1 MTAHMDKT
9 FHLLLSNLQFESSL
23 FHVGRYCGDWRAST
37 AGRAKA
43 SFHILL
49 QGDCRLHFCAGGP
62 SVSLHAGEALFL
74 LRDVPHYLSPH
85 STALPAG
92 KPFSQRRQMEPPGD
106 EPSSSVGI
114 ACGFFEFASSITKL
128 VISLLPDYIVLRRD
142 DPALAGA
149 RAIFDLL
156 RAETGGGEDAHSPLI
171 TRLTD
176 LLFFYAVRQ
185 AAQHNTVAPGLALP
199 VRRTEFSA
207 LVSAIGDSPG
217 SPWTTSTMARFVH
230 MSRATFCRRFAEVCN
245 QAPAQFVTLIRM
257 KLAAELLREGVPIAR
272 VADHVGYHSESAFA
286 HAFKRTLGMQPGA
299 YRRTQTD
306 AYAVIGTLDDI
317 DRS

>member
-1 MTAHMDKT
+1 LHGGCWLH
-9 FHLLLSNLQFESSL
+9 FS
-23 FHVGRYCGDWRAST
+23 
-37 AGRAKA
+37 AGR
-43 SFHILL
+43 
-49 QGDCRLHFCAGGP
+49 P
-62 SVSLHAGEALFL
+62 SVPLHAGEAVFL
-74 LRDVPHYLSPH
+74 LRDMPHYLSPH
-85 STALPAG
+85 STPLPAG
-92 KPFSQRRQMEPPGD
+92 EPFSPRGEMEPLGG

-114 ACGFFEFASSITKL
+114 ACGFFEFASGITKL
-128 VISLLPDYIVLRRD
+128 IISLLPDYIVLRRN
-142 DPALAGA
+142 DPALAGV

-156 RAETGGGEDAHSPLI
+156 RAETGEDARSPLI

-185 AAQHNTVAPGLALP
+185 VAQHNSVAPGLALL

-207 LVSAIGDSPG
+207 LVSAIGDSPR

-230 MSRATFCRRFAEVCN
+230 MSRATFCRRFAEACN

-286 HAFKRTLGMQPGA
+286 HAFKRTLGLQPGA
-299 YRRTQTD
+299 YRRTQTH
-306 AYAVIGTLDDI
+306 AYVA
-317 DRS
+317 R

>member
-1 MTAHMDKT
+1 MDKT
-9 FHLLLSNLQFESSL
+9 FHLLLSNLELESSL
-23 FHVGRYCGDWRAST
+23 FHAGQYCGDWRAST
-37 AGRAKA
+37 AGRTKA
-43 SFHILL
+43 SFHIVLH
-49 QGDCRLHFCAGGP
+49 GGCWLHFSAGGP
-62 SVSLHAGEALFL
+62 SVRLHAGEAAFL

-85 STALPAG
+85 STPLPAG
-92 KPFSQRRQMEPPGD
+92 EPFSRRGEMEPLSE

-114 ACGFFEFASSITKL
+114 ACGFFEFASGITKL
-128 VISLLPDYIVLRRD
+128 IISLLPDYIVLRRN
-142 DPALAGA
+142 DPALAGV

-156 RAETGGGEDAHSPLI
+156 RAETGGGEDTRSPLI

-185 AAQHNTVAPGLALP
+185 AVQHNSVAPGLALL

-217 SPWTTSTMARFVH
+217 SSWTTRTMARFVH
-230 MSRATFCRRFAEVCN
+230 MSRATFCRRFADACS

-299 YRRTQTD
+299 YRRRQTD
-306 AYAVIGTLDDI
+306 ACAVQ
-317 DRS
+317 

>member
-37 AGRAKA
+37 AGRTKA

-49 QGDCRLHFCAGGP
+49 HGDCGLHFSAGGP
-62 SVSLHAGEALFL
+62 SVTLHAGEAVFL

-85 STALPAG
+85 SNPLPAG
-92 KPFSQRRQMEPPGD
+92 

-114 ACGFFEFASSITKL
+114 ACGFFEFASGITKL

-142 DPALAGA
+142 DPALAGV

-156 RAETGGGEDAHSPLI
+156 RAETGGGEDARSPLI

-185 AAQHNTVAPGLALP
+185 AAQNNTVAPGLAWL
-199 VRRTEFSA
+199 VRHTEFSA

-286 HAFKRTLGMQPGA
+286 HAFKRTLGMQPGG
-299 YRRTQTD
+299 YRRTQRG

>member
-1 MTAHMDKT
+1 VTAHLDKT
-9 FHLLLSNLQFESSL
+9 FHLLLSNLEFESSL

-37 AGRAKA
+37 AGRTKA

-49 QGDCRLHFCAGGP
+49 HGDCWLHFCAGDP
-62 SVSLHAGEALFL
+62 SVRLHAGEAVFL

-85 STALPAG
+85 STLLPAG
-92 KPFSQRRQMEPPGD
+92 
-106 EPSSSVGI
+106 EPSSPAGI
-114 ACGFFEFASSITKL
+114 ACGFFEFASGITKL
-128 VISLLPDYIVLRRD
+128 LISLLPDYIVLRRN
-142 DPALAGA
+142 DPALAGV

-156 RAETGGGEDAHSPLI
+156 RAETEGGEDARSPLI

-185 AAQHNTVAPGLALP
+185 AAQENTVAPGLALL

-207 LVSAIGDSPG
+207 LVRAIGDSPAG
-217 SPWTTSTMARFVH
+217 PWTNSTMARFVH
-230 MSRATFCRRFAEVCN
+230 MSRATFCRRFGEVCN

-306 AYAVIGTLDDI
+306 AYAVIGTRDAI